1 MKKVAYAACLGVLA
15 ILTIEFGVIGILPE
29 IATYYKIGIS
39 EAGFLLSAFAL
50 VVAISGPFMTL
61 FSSRFDRKKV
71 MMISVLLFLMS
82 SLLSSLSPPFWLL
95 LIVRIVP
102 AFTLSVYY
110 AAAIATVI
118 GMADK
123 KDHHKLMAIALSG
136 ISIATVSTIPFSTF
150 IASVLTWQYAFL
162 FQVLICVVAFVA
174 ILIIVP
180 SMPSKDKKSVG
191 NQLQILKKKR
201 VWFSL
206 LMTLFM
212 FSAEFAMYS
221 YFADYMVQVK
231 HMNLTQVSYLMLV
244 FGVTGLLGIWIAGR
258 ILSRSISITN
268 LVFLVGCNVIL
279 PVALYYTGYTN
290 ITVSLM
296 VALWGILYAPGF
308 LIATSAVSSE
318 APEAVE
324 FANGLMSSFA
334 NFGITLGTVTSGW
347 VILHSGISSIP
358 LIPIVFGFIAIVF
371 VLLNVK
377 KTD

>member
-1 MKKVAYAACLGVLA
+1 MVLA
-15 ILTIEFGVIGILPE
+15 ILTIEFGVIGLLPE
-29 IATYYKIGIS
+29 IATYYKINIS

-50 VVAISGPFMTL
+50 VVAISGPFMTF

-71 MMISVLLFLMS
+71 MMVSVLMFLFS
-82 SLLSSLSPPFWLL
+82 SLLSSFSPPFWLL
-95 LIVRIVP
+95 LLVRIIP

-123 KDHHKLMAIALSG
+123 KDHHKLMAITLSG
-136 ISIATVSTIPFSTF
+136 ISISTVSTIPLSTF
-150 IASVLTWQYAFL
+150 IASVLAWQYAFL
-162 FQVLICVVAFVA
+162 FQVIICAVAFIA
-174 ILIIVP
+174 ILVAVP
-180 SMPSKDKKSVG
+180 LMPSKEKKSIG
-191 NQLQILKKKR
+191 NQLQILKNKN

-206 LMTLFM
+206 LMNMFM

-231 HMNLTQVSYLMLV
+231 HMNLTHVSYLMLV
-244 FGVTGLLGIWIAGR
+244 FGITGLLGIWIAGR
-258 ILSRSISITN
+258 ILSKSLSVTN
-268 LVFLVGCNVIL
+268 IIFLVGCNVVV
-279 PVALYYTGYTN
+279 PVALYYSGYT
-290 ITVSLM
+290 TLLVSLM
-296 VALWGILYAPGF
+296 VACWGILYAPGF

-334 NFGITLGTVTSGW
+334 NLGITVGIATGGW

-358 LIPIVFGFIAIVF
+358 FISVVFGLIAVVF
-371 VLLNVK
+371 VLLNRRK
-377 KTD
+377 KSNIPKEML